1 MLLCTQNCHLK
12 SNWTHC
18 APLRIF
24 RHCDGPALV
33 VCVYNYFLYF
43 AWKTCEKRSWLSR
56 KSQNSVFS
64 VKVKLKMSA
73 AIASLLAIAQK
84 SVGKF
89 IDQRLYVFLLKLNL
103 HPTWVVSWSLQ
114 EISRPQ
120 VCYSFD
126 PFIFV
131 LFFILATIKFTF
143 EIT

>member
-1 MLLCTQNCHLK
+1 MCTTTFFILHEK
-12 SNWTHC
+12 
-18 APLRIF
+18 
-24 RHCDGPALV
+24 LV
-33 VCVYNYFLYF
+33 
-43 AWKTCEKRSWLSR
+43 KIRSWLSR

>member
-1 MLLCTQNCHLK
+1 MCTTTFFILHEK
-12 SNWTHC
+12 
-18 APLRIF
+18 
-24 RHCDGPALV
+24 LV
-33 VCVYNYFLYF
+33 
-43 AWKTCEKRSWLSR
+43 KIRSWLSR

-84 SVGKF
+84 IVGKF

-120 VCYSFD
+120 VCYFFD

-131 LFFILATIKFTF
+131 LFLILATIKSTF